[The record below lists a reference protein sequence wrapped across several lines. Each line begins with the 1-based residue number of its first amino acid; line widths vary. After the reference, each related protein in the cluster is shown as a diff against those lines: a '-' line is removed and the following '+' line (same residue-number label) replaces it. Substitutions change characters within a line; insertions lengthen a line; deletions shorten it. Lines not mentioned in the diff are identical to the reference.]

1 VKIKKAKRED
11 LKDILELQKLA
22 YKSEAEIYGDFSIA
36 PLKQTMEEITKEFK
50 KYVFIKMIN
59 DEEKIIGSVRA
70 TSIGKTCFIGRLMV
84 NPDFQNQGI
93 GKSLMAEIERQ
104 FINVDGFELF
114 TGSKSIKNI
123 SLYQKI
129 GFKIFKKEQINQ
141 KLELIYF
148 RKEKKAKPNDKFK
161 LTSDTSQR
169 IS

>member
-1 VKIKKAKRED
+1 VIFEGKIKVKIKKVKEED

-36 PLKQTMEEITKEFK
+36 PLKQTMEEITEEFK
-50 KYVFIKMIN
+50 NYVFIKMIN

-70 TSIGKTCFIGRLMV
+70 KCVGKTCLIGKLIV

-93 GKSLMAEIERQ
+93 GKSLISEIERQ
-104 FINVDGFELF
+104 FINADNFELF

-123 SLYQKI
+123 SLYQKT

-141 KLELIYF
+141 KLELVYL
-148 RKEKKAKPNDKFK
+148 RKEKSE
-161 LTSDTSQR
+161 T
-169 IS
+169 

>member
-1 VKIKKAKRED
+1 VKIKKVKEED

-36 PLKQTMEEITKEFK
+36 PLKQTMEEITEEFK
-50 KYVFIKMIN
+50 NYVFIKMIN

-70 TSIGKTCFIGRLMV
+70 KCVGKTCLIGKLIV

-93 GKSLMAEIERQ
+93 GKSLISEIERQ
-104 FINVDGFELF
+104 FINADNFELF

-123 SLYQKI
+123 SLYQKT

-141 KLELIYF
+141 KLELVYL
-148 RKEKKAKPNDKFK
+148 RKEKSE
-161 LTSDTSQR
+161 T
-169 IS
+169 

>member
-1 VKIKKAKRED
+1 MIFEGKIKVKIKKVKEED

-36 PLKQTMEEITKEFK
+36 PLKQTMEEITEEFK
-50 KYVFIKMIN
+50 NYVFIKMIN

-70 TSIGKTCFIGRLMV
+70 KCVGKTCLIGKLIV

-93 GKSLMAEIERQ
+93 GKSLISEIERQ
-104 FINVDGFELF
+104 FINADNFELF

-123 SLYQKI
+123 SLYQKT

-141 KLELIYF
+141 KLELVYL
-148 RKEKKAKPNDKFK
+148 RKEKSE
-161 LTSDTSQR
+161 T
-169 IS
+169 